1 MINKDKMMGDYGRT
15 REVILS
21 CENMD
26 QLKVGIKMY
35 NQLNKLHKLP
45 EKELDILE
53 NLIGLMR
60 MKCRS
65 ELQEELSDV
74 GKEFKSEINKVASS
88 MGSEGNALRSIVL
101 KEKEQFVGGEADN
114 MTIKDL
120 VEKHNV
126 SEKDI
131 KKEIEVGTKIE
142 MEHTDSK
149 KLAKEIAMDHIA
161 EFADYYTDPEYGII
175 AIEDKK
181 GENKKTIRISK
192 SEMEKL
198 HSGKEVSVDGVKL
211 SYREN
216 VDEDLDSNRISRRM
230 RRDFRDDYS
239 RRESPKEFDQLRKT
253 NDDKPNFDD
262 LYIDLDSEEEIDEA
276 TGASSS
282 GAFVAPLGGK
292 TIRRTFKK
300 SEIPVSVDGLPK
312 GGINKPIGSLYSFNE
327 DKEVLEEE
335 EELGEGTSVAS
346 VGGQY
351 ITPKFWAKGK
361 GNWRNRVKKAY
372 PGGKFV
378 NIKKKCKNYPY
389 CDQGSG
395 GPSGSPITLSDTSDM
410 EIDGYFNESRV
421 VKTIKK
427 GKLKIK

>member
-1 MINKDKMMGDYGRT
+1 MNSEKMKGDYERT

-21 CENMD
+21 CQNMN

-35 NQLNKLHKLP
+35 NQLNKLHELP
-45 EKELDILE
+45 EKDLNKLE
-53 NLIGLMR
+53 NLIGLMKI
-60 MKCRS
+60 KCNDGDLTEERS
-65 ELQEELSDV
+65 SIGNEFHKAVQMSGVPDLKGIVFSEEEELNGGKSD
-74 GKEFKSEINKVASS
+74 KMSP
-88 MGSEGNALRSIVL
+88 
-101 KEKEQFVGGEADN
+101 
-114 MTIKDL
+114 KDL
-120 VEKHNV
+120 AKKHNV
-126 SEKDI
+126 DVDDI
-131 KKEIEVGTKIE
+131 ENEIRVGTKIE

-149 KLAKEIAMDHIA
+149 KMAKEIAMDHIA

-262 LYIDLDSEEEIDEA
+262 LYIDLDSEKEIDEA
-276 TGASSS
+276 TSAMSS
-282 GAFVAPLGGK
+282 GSFVPSLGGK

-300 SEIPVSVDGLPK
+300 SEIPVSVSGLD
-312 GGINKPIGSLYSFNE
+312 KPIGIGYSK
-327 DKEVLEEE
+327 DVLGE
-335 EELGEGTSVAS
+335 EELDEATS
-346 VGGQY
+346 VGGVGGFY
-351 ITPKFWAKGK
+351 DTSGFPASEFMGTKGK
-361 GNWRNRVKKAY
+361 KGKVRVKKTQPSLKNLGY
-372 PGGKFV
+372 QKV
-378 NIKKKCKNYPY
+378 RVKEKCKTFPY
-389 CDQGSG
+389 CDQ
-395 GPSGSPITLSDTSDM
+395 SPDAI
-410 EIDGYFNESRV
+410 EFYNESRV
-421 VKTIKK
+421 IKTIKK
-427 GKLKIK
+427 DKLKIKK

>member
-1 MINKDKMMGDYGRT
+1 MNSEKMKGDYERT

-21 CENMD
+21 CQNMN

-35 NQLNKLHKLP
+35 NQLNKLHELP
-45 EKELDILE
+45 EKDLNKLE
-53 NLIGLMR
+53 NLIGLMKI
-60 MKCRS
+60 KCNDGDLTEERS
-65 ELQEELSDV
+65 SIGNEFHKAAQSSGVPELRSTVFSEDE
-74 GKEFKSEINKVASS
+74 EFK
-88 MGSEGNALRSIVL
+88 
-101 KEKEQFVGGEADN
+101 GGKSDK
-114 MTIKDL
+114 MSPKDL
-120 VEKHNV
+120 AKKHNV
-126 SEKDI
+126 DVDDI
-131 KKEIEVGTKIE
+131 ENEIRVGAKIE

-149 KLAKEIAMDHIA
+149 KMAKEIAMDHIA

-262 LYIDLDSEEEIDEA
+262 LYIDLDSEKEIDEA
-276 TGASSS
+276 TSAMSS
-282 GAFVAPLGGK
+282 GSFVPSLGGK

-300 SEIPVSVDGLPK
+300 SEIPVSVSGLD
-312 GGINKPIGSLYSFNE
+312 KPIGKGYSK
-327 DKEVLEEE
+327 DVLGE
-335 EELGEGTSVAS
+335 EELDEATS
-346 VGGQY
+346 VGGVGGFY
-351 ITPKFWAKGK
+351 DTSGFPASEFMGTKGK
-361 GNWRNRVKKAY
+361 KGKVRVKKTQPSLKNLGY
-372 PGGKFV
+372 QKV
-378 NIKKKCKNYPY
+378 RVKEKCKTFPY
-389 CDQGSG
+389 CDQ
-395 GPSGSPITLSDTSDM
+395 SPDAI
-410 EIDGYFNESRV
+410 EFYNESRV
-421 VKTIKK
+421 IKTIKK
-427 GKLKIK
+427 DKLKIKK

>member
-1 MINKDKMMGDYGRT
+1 MNTEKMKGDYERT

-21 CENMD
+21 CQNMD

-35 NQLNKLHKLP
+35 NQLNKLHELP
-45 EKELDILE
+45 ERDLDKLE

-60 MKCRS
+60 IKCNGGDINEERS
-65 ELQEELSDV
+65 SIGDEFHKAAQRSNVQVLKNTVFSEEE
-74 GKEFKSEINKVASS
+74 EFK
-88 MGSEGNALRSIVL
+88 
-101 KEKEQFVGGEADN
+101 GGEADK
-114 MTIKDL
+114 MSPKDL
-120 VEKHNV
+120 ADKHNV
-126 SEKDI
+126 DV
-131 KKEIEVGTKIE
+131 KEIEKEIRVGTKIE

-198 HSGKEVSVDGVKL
+198 HNGKEVSVGGVKL

-230 RRDFRDDYS
+230 RKDFRDDYS

-253 NDDKPNFDD
+253 NDVKPNFDD
-262 LYIDLDSEEEIDEA
+262 LYIDLDSEEEIEEA

-312 GGINKPIGSLYSFNE
+312 GGVNKPIGGLYSFNE
-327 DKEVLEEE
+327 EKEVLEEE
-335 EELGEGTSVAS
+335 EELDEATTVGS

-427 GKLKIK
+427 GKLKIKR

>member
-1 MINKDKMMGDYGRT
+1 MNTEKMKGDYERT

-21 CENMD
+21 CQNMD

-35 NQLNKLHKLP
+35 NQLNKLHELP
-45 EKELDILE
+45 ERDLDKLE

-60 MKCRS
+60 IKCNGGDIKEERS
-65 ELQEELSDV
+65 PIGNEFHKAAQMSGVQDLKNIVFSEEEEIKG
-74 GKEFKSEINKVASS
+74 GK
-88 MGSEGNALRSIVL
+88 
-101 KEKEQFVGGEADN
+101 ADK
-114 MTIKDL
+114 MSPKDL
-120 VEKHNV
+120 ADKHNV
-126 SEKDI
+126 DV
-131 KKEIEVGTKIE
+131 KEIEKEIRVGTKIE

-149 KLAKEIAMDHIA
+149 KLAKEIAMDHIV

-230 RRDFRDDYS
+230 RRDFRDEYR
-239 RRESPKEFDQLRKT
+239 RRESPEEFNQIR
-253 NDDKPNFDD
+253 NNYVDKRSKDKSEFED
-262 LYIDLDSEEEIDEA
+262 LYVDLDSEEEIDEA
-276 TGASSS
+276 TTAMSS
-282 GAFVAPLGGK
+282 GSFVPPLGGK

-335 EELGEGTSVAS
+335 ELDEATSVAS
-346 VGGQY
+346 VDGQY

-395 GPSGSPITLSDTSDM
+395 GPSGSPITLTDTSDM

-427 GKLKIK
+427 GKLKIKR